1 MRTRRVSHSAWGI
14 VPGAVLLLSAW
25 SAPGRAEGDGALTS
39 TLHSRVAS
47 VAVFKNGYGLFF
59 REGRARPTDGWLMAD
74 HLPFA
79 ALGSVWIYTL
89 GEKDLVDRVISAKQT
104 ELTFSDGEGLARL
117 LSERVGARVAFET
130 IDGKQFDGQL
140 KGLVEGMAM
149 LEGQGNLTALKLDTV
164 KAARL
169 VDLPL
174 RIKVATGKPVDVA
187 MTYLQTGLRWLPT
200 YCITPRDGNKASLTL
215 RATLVNDAEDLVD
228 STVHFVVGVPSFTYQ
243 GEIDPLALN
252 RVGAVIQPRFDISAL
267 RNQASVGAEGPRGPG
282 GDAGAAGAGAPPV
295 RSLPDLPGEDVGELF
310 MYKVEHVDLKIG
322 EVAMLTVFQETAP
335 CRAVYEWDADTAD
348 VWSCLKL
355 TNNTS
360 MPWTT
365 GPAAVYQD
373 WRMLGQNTLNY
384 TPLKG
389 EKVLPVTVSRDIGAG
404 VTEKELTRE
413 YESTPREGYR
423 WTAVTLEATAE
434 VRNYMDK
441 AAEITVTKTVV
452 GELLASS
459 DEPAIARSRESLQA
473 MNPTNRLTWTVTLGP
488 GEKKALTW
496 KYMTLVK

>member
-1 MRTRRVSHSAWGI
+1 
-14 VPGAVLLLSAW
+14 LLLPGW
-25 SAPGRAEGDGALTS
+25 GTPGRAEGDGALTS
-39 TLHSRVAS
+39 TLHSRVTS

-74 HLPFA
+74 HLPYA

-117 LSERVGARVAFET
+117 LSERIGARVAFET
-130 IDGKQFDGQL
+130 IDGKQLDGQL

-149 LEGQGNLTALKLDTV
+149 LEGQGSLT
-164 KAARL
+164 ARL

-200 YCITPRDGNKASLTL
+200 YCITPRDDNKASLVL

-252 RVGAVIQPRFDISAL
+252 RVGAAIQPRFDISSL
-267 RNQASVGAEGPRGPG
+267 RNQAAVAAEGPRGPR
-282 GDAGAAGAGAPPV
+282 GDVGAAGPGAPPV
-295 RSLPDLPGEDVGELF
+295 RNLPDLPGEDVGELF

-335 CRAVYEWDADTAD
+335 YREVYEWDADTAD

-365 GPAAVYQD
+365 APAAVYQD

-413 YESTPREGYR
+413 YESTPRDGYR
-423 WTAVTLEATAE
+423 WTAVTLEAAAE

-459 DEPAIARSRESLQA
+459 DAPAIARSRESLQA

-496 KYMTLVK
+496 KYTTLVK

>member
-1 MRTRRVSHSAWGI
+1 MRRASYPASGLVMG
-14 VPGAVLLLSAW
+14 VVLLLLGW
-25 SAPGRAEGDGALTS
+25 GIPGRADDDGALTS
-39 TLHSRVAS
+39 TLHSRVTS
-47 VAVFKNGYGLFF
+47 VAVFKNGYGLYF

-104 ELTFSDGEGLARL
+104 ELSFAGAEGLARL
-117 LSERVGARVAFET
+117 LSERIGARVAFET
-130 IDGKQFDGQL
+130 IDGKQFDGEL

-149 LEGQGNLTALKLDTV
+149 LEGQGSLIALKLDTV
-164 KAARL
+164 KTARL

-200 YCITPRDGNKASLTL
+200 YCITPRDGNKASLIL

-243 GEIDPLALN
+243 GELDPLALN
-252 RVGAVIQPRFDISAL
+252 RVGAAIQPRFDISAL
-267 RNQASVGAEGPRGPG
+267 RNQAGVDAEGARGEP
-282 GDAGAAGAGAPPV
+282 GAAGPPGL
-295 RSLPDLPGEDVGELF
+295 RPRDLPNLPGEDVGELF
-310 MYKVEHVDLKIG
+310 MYKVEHVDLKVG

-335 CRAVYEWDADTAD
+335 YREVYQWDADTPD

-355 TNNTS
+355 TNSTS

-365 GPAAVYQD
+365 APAAVYRD

-389 EKVLPVTVSRDIGAG
+389 EKVLPVTVSRDIGVG
-404 VTEKELTRE
+404 VTETELGRE
-413 YESTPREGYR
+413 YESTPREGYH
-423 WTAVTLEATAE
+423 WTAVTLEAAAALQ
-434 VRNYMDK
+434 NYMDK
-441 AAEITVTKTVV
+441 PAEITVTKTVV
-452 GELLASS
+452 GELLANS
-459 DEPAIARSRESLQA
+459 DEPTISRSRESLQA
-473 MNPTNRLTWTVTLGP
+473 MNPTNLLTWTVTLGA
-488 GEKKALTW
+488 GEKKTLTW
-496 KYMTLVK
+496 KYKTLVRQ